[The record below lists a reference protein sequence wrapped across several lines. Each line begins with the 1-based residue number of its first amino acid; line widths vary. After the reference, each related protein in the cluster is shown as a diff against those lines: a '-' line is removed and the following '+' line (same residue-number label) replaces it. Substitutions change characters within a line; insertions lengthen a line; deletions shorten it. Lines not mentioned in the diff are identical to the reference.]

1 MPMPA
6 LFLTALAAGAS
17 FWAASH
23 ILPAGPLLVAW
34 KGSAVALLAVWVA
47 RAAHTRAA
55 RWLAVVL
62 GFAALGD
69 VLLETSGMTIGGAAF
84 LIAHLLAT
92 GLYWT
97 NLRADQAGTGLAIVL
112 LLGIPC
118 AGYALS
124 GQPGVLVYGLALGG
138 MVATAWI
145 SRFPRG
151 WVRAGA
157 MLFAASDLLI
167 FARLGPLAGSIV
179 PTLLVWPL
187 YVAAQAMI
195 AYGVVRTER
204 ARNEGVHD
212 RL

>member
-6 LFLTALAAGAS
+6 LFLSALAAGAS

-84 LIAHLLAT
+84 LVAHLLAT

-97 NLRADQAGTGLAIVL
+97 NLRADRSGTGVSIVL

-138 MVATAWI
+138 MAATAWI

-151 WVRAGA
+151 WVGAGA

-167 FARLGPLAGSIV
+167 FGRLGPLAGSIV